1 VSCAQRAAAPYVA
14 TPGSSRRTG
23 RYVPGGSDHR
33 PADDE
38 YYDHDRTELFSQGD
52 IFRDVPLAYPAVLGE
67 LEEDEDAGGEVLLGT
82 ITLDA

>member
-1 VSCAQRAAAPYVA
+1 LRAP
-14 TPGSSRRTG
+14 
-23 RYVPGGSDHR
+23 DHR

-38 YYDHDRTELFSQGD
+38 YYQPDRAELFSQSD
-52 IFRDVPLAYPAVLGE
+52 IFRDVPLAYPAVLGK